1 MRQPLGKTPDGSPIG
16 LYLAIGPQGEPEL
29 VHSVIPAGAEVLD
42 LGCGVG
48 RIAHP
53 LIALGH
59 PVTAVDES
67 AEMLRH
73 VRGAKKVR
81 SKIEGLDLG
90 RTFRCVL
97 LMSNLVN
104 GSSARLRHA
113 LLRSCRRHVA
123 VDGVVVIERYDPK
136 MKLTA
141 GIQEGDY
148 GGLHITV
155 ERSGTGPKAHAKV
168 TYRHPDGRMWTHE
181 GIGRPNILDDDAIRK
196 ALEKAGLRLVR
207 IFGPKRRW
215 VLARPSH

>member
-1 MRQPLGKTPDGSPIG
+1 MKQRQGKTPDGSPIG
-16 LYLAIGPQGEPEL
+16 LYLAIGPGGEPEL
-29 VHSVIPAGAEVLD
+29 IHSVVPAGAEVLD

-48 RIAHP
+48 RISHA

-81 SKIEGLDLG
+81 SKIEALDLG
-90 RTFRCVL
+90 RTVPCVL

-104 GSSARLRHA
+104 ASSARLRHA

-123 VDGVVVIERYDPK
+123 ADGVVVIERYDPK
-136 MKLTA
+136 MRLTA
-141 GIQEGDY
+141 GVQEGEY
-148 GGLHITV
+148 GGLQITV
-155 ERSGTGPKAHAKV
+155 ERSGTGPRAHAKV
-168 TYRHPDGRMWTHE
+168 TYRHPDGRVWTHE
-181 GIGRPNILDDDAIRK
+181 GIGRPHILDDDAMRK

-215 VLARPSH
+215 VVARPAA